1 MEDAYIHKIYTF
13 QIIGNI
19 IGSLLTILNDLIDRR
34 LILIIAYLGLGL
46 TSLFITLITSIS
58 LFTLILILQSIFA
71 G

>member
-46 TSLFITLITSIS
+46 TSLFIKFI
-58 LFTLILILQSIFA
+58 
-71 G
+71 